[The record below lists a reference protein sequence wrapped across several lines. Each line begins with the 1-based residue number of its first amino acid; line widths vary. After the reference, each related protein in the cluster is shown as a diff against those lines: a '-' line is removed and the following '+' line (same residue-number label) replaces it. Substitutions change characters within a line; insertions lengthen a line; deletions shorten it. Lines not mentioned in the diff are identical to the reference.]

1 MTKRNQLLPYS
12 GFPLQKI
19 LIPVL
24 VGILLQ
30 LPSLL
35 PAQGNLLVTPRRVV
49 FEGNKQN
56 QEINLANTGQDTAV
70 YAISF
75 IQYRMNTDGSFEEI
89 TDPDPGQFFAD
100 KYIRYFPRT
109 VTLAPNESQVVRL
122 QLRRNPDMV
131 NGEYR
136 SHMYFRAVP
145 KEQPLGENDALADTN
160 TIGIR
165 LTPIFGIT
173 IPVIIRVGDDK
184 PTAAI
189 NNMKFNIKNDTVP
202 ELQLELAR
210 TGNFSVYGDLTVQ
223 FVPEKGA
230 ATDVGVVRGI
240 AVYTPINTRQF
251 NMDLRPPADVVL
263 TKGKLVVK
271 YSSTNENKPE
281 VLAVKELILP

>member
-1 MTKRNQLLPYS
+1 MTKRHQLLPYS
-12 GFPLQKI
+12 CFTLQKI

-89 TDPDPGQFFAD
+89 SDPDPGQFFAD

-131 NGEYR
+131 YGEYR

-145 KEQPLGENDALADTN
+145 REQPLGENEALSDT
-160 TIGIR
+160 TSIGIR

-173 IPVIIRVGDDK
+173 IPVIIRVGEDK
-184 PTAAI
+184 PTVAI
-189 NNMKFNIKNDTVP
+189 NSMKFNIRNDTVP

-240 AVYTPINTRQF
+240 AVYTPMNTRKF
-251 NMDLRPPADVVL
+251 NMDLQPPADIVL
-263 TKGKLVVK
+263 TKGKLIVK
-271 YSSTNENKPE
+271 YSGTNENNPE
-281 VLAVKELILP
+281 VLAEKELILP